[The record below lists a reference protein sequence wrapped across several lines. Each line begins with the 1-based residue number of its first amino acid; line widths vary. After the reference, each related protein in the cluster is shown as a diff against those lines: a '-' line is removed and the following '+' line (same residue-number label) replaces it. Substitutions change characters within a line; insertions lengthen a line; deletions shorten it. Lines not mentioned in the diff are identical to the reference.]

1 MLLIGCAH
9 PSAIKLPTVA
19 AVRAPIV
26 AAQKSVARAVAIDKQ
41 EQVIIV
47 AAQTKGIAAGSA
59 QAKELS
65 TLGAERVL
73 ADTETENQLTQAL
86 YKTGDLDREL
96 AADQVKIDALAKD
109 DAAKTKEIPIL
120 ERAKHHWQLAVLVLV
135 VLDFFFGAPIQQG
148 LHWFVSEAVQLALA
162 GWKFVLTLIARFAPL
177 AIL

>member
-1 MLLIGCAH
+1 MKTRLLAILAPALLLIGCAH

-19 AVRAPIV
+19 AARVPIQ

-65 TLGAERVL
+65 TLSAAREQ
-73 ADTETENQLTQAL
+73 ADAQTQDQLTQAL

-96 AADQVKIDALAKD
+96 AADQVETDALAKA
-109 DAAKTKEIPIL
+109 DATKTQELRLL
-120 ERAKHHWQLAVLVLV
+120 ERATH
-135 VLDFFFGAPIQQG
+135 
-148 LHWFVSEAVQLALA
+148 
-162 GWKFVLTLIARFAPL
+162 
-177 AIL
+177 